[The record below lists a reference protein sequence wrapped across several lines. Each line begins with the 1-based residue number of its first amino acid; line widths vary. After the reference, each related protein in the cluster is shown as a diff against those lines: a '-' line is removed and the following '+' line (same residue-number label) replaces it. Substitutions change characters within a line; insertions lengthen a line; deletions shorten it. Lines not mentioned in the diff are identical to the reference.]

1 MTRVHTFL
9 FVRTRLYQITP
20 KLGHSGLRLQG
31 MKDAASV
38 LDCLAAGYRLD
49 LEDGDYVRNLAR
61 AAAGLLDRGLGV
73 IAYTYDA
80 RDPAKPTI
88 DHFAVSEKFD
98 PAWLPPFYAA
108 LESRGLDGAANRPSG
123 FAAWSH
129 LSCGQASAVPGMR
142 KLLPAFAKIGGAR
155 DTLAVNAL
163 DADGRGLW
171 LGAPMRS
178 TKRAPRRHMTL
189 LSRLSAHLTAASR
202 LRRAG
207 PPEPAAVLAP
217 NGALL
222 DSKDQAAARH
232 RDELRHA
239 VHAFDKARTRDARRD
254 VEMAT
259 RRWRPL
265 VASSW
270 SLVDEFDTDGK
281 RFVVAVDNAP
291 PTSARQ
297 GSLSERE
304 HHVLT
309 QASLGHTNKEIAYE
323 LGLSHAT
330 VRVLFHRAARKLRT
344 STRAETIARFA
355 ALAAK

>member
-1 MTRVHTFL
+1 
-9 FVRTRLYQITP
+9 
-20 KLGHSGLRLQG
+20 

-49 LEDGDYVRNLAR
+49 LDDAEYVRNLAQE
-61 AAAGLLDRGLGV
+61 ATGLLDRGLGV

-80 RDPAKPTI
+80 HDPTNPTI
-88 DHFAVSEKFD
+88 EQFAVSDRFD

-108 LESRGLDGAANRPSG
+108 LESRGLDGASNRPSG
-123 FAAWSH
+123 FAAWGH
-129 LSCGQASAVPGMR
+129 MTCGQATAVPGMR
-142 KLLPAFAKIGGAR
+142 PLLPAFAHIGGAR

-178 TKRAPRRHMTL
+178 TRRATAQHMTL

-202 LRRAG
+202 IRRRDVGAR
-207 PPEPAAVLAP
+207 EPAAVLSAD
-217 NGALL
+217 GAMLH
-222 DSKDQAAARH
+222 ATGTTPGRH
-232 RDELRHA
+232 REELRHA
-239 VHAFDKARTRDARRD
+239 VTAFDKARTRRARRD
-254 VEMAT
+254 VESAT

-265 VASSW
+265 VASTW
-270 SLVDEFDTDGK
+270 SLLDEFDTDGK
-281 RFVVAVDNAP
+281 RFVVAVENTP
-291 PTSARQ
+291 PTRAWQ

-304 HHVLT
+304 QHVLT
-309 QASLGHTNKEIAYE
+309 QASLGHSNKEIAYE

-355 ALAAK
+355 ALGVKFTPRR

>member
-1 MTRVHTFL
+1 
-9 FVRTRLYQITP
+9 
-20 KLGHSGLRLQG
+20 

-49 LEDGDYVRNLAR
+49 LDAGAYVRNLAS
-61 AAAGLLDRGLGV
+61 AAASLLDRGLGV

-88 DHFAVSEKFD
+88 DHFAVSERFD

-108 LESRGLDGAANRPSG
+108 LEARGLDGASNRPSG
-123 FAAWSH
+123 FETWGH
-129 LSCGQASAVPGMR
+129 MTCGQATAVPGMR
-142 KLLPAFAKIGGAR
+142 ALLPAFAKIGGAR

-178 TKRAPRRHMTL
+178 TRRATAQQMTL

-202 LRRAG
+202 LRRREADAR
-207 PPEPAAVLAP
+207 EPAAILSA

-222 DSKDQAAARH
+222 HAKGKAAARH

-239 VHAFDKARTRDARRD
+239 VTAFDKARTREARRD
-254 VEMAT
+254 IEMAT

-265 VASSW
+265 VVSNW
-270 SLVDEFDTDGK
+270 SLLDEFDTDGK

-291 PTSARQ
+291 PTRARQ
-297 GSLSERE
+297 GALSERE

-309 QASLGHTNKEIAYE
+309 QASLGHSNKEIAYE

-330 VRVLFHRAARKLRT
+330 VRVLFHRAARKLHT
-344 STRAETIARFA
+344 NTRAETVARFA
-355 ALAAK
+355 ALVVR

>member
-1 MTRVHTFL
+1 
-9 FVRTRLYQITP
+9 
-20 KLGHSGLRLQG
+20 

-49 LEDGDYVRNLAR
+49 LGDADYVRNLAQ
-61 AAAGLLDRGLGV
+61 AAAAFLDRGLGV
-73 IAYTYDA
+73 IAYMYSA
-80 RDPAKPTI
+80 RDPGDPII
-88 DHFAVSEKFD
+88 DHFAVSDRFD

-108 LESRGLDGAANRPSG
+108 LEARGLDGASNRPSG
-123 FAAWSH
+123 FAAWGH
-129 LSCGQASAVPGMR
+129 MTCGQATVVPGMR
-142 KLLPAFAKIGGAR
+142 PLLPAFAHIGGAR

-171 LGAPMRS
+171 VGAPMRS
-178 TKRAPRRHMTL
+178 TRRATPQYMTL

-202 LRRAG
+202 LRRRDAAAR
-207 PPEPAAVLAP
+207 EPAAVLSA

-222 DSKDQAAARH
+222 HAKGTAAARH

-239 VHAFDKARTRDARRD
+239 VSAFDKARTRDARRD
-254 VEMAT
+254 IDMAT

-270 SLVDEFDTDGK
+270 SLLDEFDTDGK

-291 PTSARQ
+291 PTRERQ
-297 GSLSERE
+297 SSLSERE
-304 HHVLT
+304 QHVLT
-309 QASLGHTNKEIAYE
+309 QASLGHSNKEIAYE

-344 STRAETIARFA
+344 TTRAETIARFA
-355 ALAAK
+355 ALVAK

>member
-1 MTRVHTFL
+1 
-9 FVRTRLYQITP
+9 
-20 KLGHSGLRLQG
+20 

-49 LEDGDYVRNLAR
+49 LEADDYVRNLAS
-61 AAAGLLDRGLGV
+61 AAAGLLDAGLGV

-80 RDPAKPTI
+80 RDPAKPII
-88 DHFAVSEKFD
+88 DHFAVSDRFD

-108 LESRGLDGAANRPSG
+108 LESRGHDGAANQPSG
-123 FAAWSH
+123 FATWSH
-129 LSCGQASAVPGMR
+129 MSCGQASAVPGMR
-142 KLLPAFAKIGGAR
+142 HLLPAFAKIGGAR

-171 LGAPMRS
+171 IGAPMKS
-178 TKRAPRRHMTL
+178 TKRATTQHMTL
-189 LSRLSAHLTAASR
+189 LSRLSAHLTAASC
-202 LRRAG
+202 LRRVG
-207 PPEPAAVLAP
+207 KRSPAAILGA

-222 DSKDQAAARH
+222 HANDKAAARQ

-239 VHAFDKARTRDARRD
+239 VSAFDKARTRDARRD
-254 VEMAT
+254 SELAT

-270 SLVDEFDTDGK
+270 SLLDEFDTDGK

-291 PTSARQ
+291 PTRAHQ
-297 GSLSERE
+297 GALSERE

-309 QASLGHTNKEIAYE
+309 QASLGHSNKEIAYE

-355 ALAAK
+355 ALK

>member
-1 MTRVHTFL
+1 
-9 FVRTRLYQITP
+9 
-20 KLGHSGLRLQG
+20 

-38 LDCLAAGYRLD
+38 LDCLAAGYRIDLD
-49 LEDGDYVRNLAR
+49 AADYVRNLAQ
-61 AAAGLLDRGLGV
+61 AAAALLDRGLGV

-80 RDPAKPTI
+80 RDPTNPTI
-88 DHFAVSEKFD
+88 DQFAVSDRFD

-108 LESRGLDGAANRPSG
+108 LESSGLDGASNRPSG
-123 FAAWSH
+123 FAAWGH
-129 LSCGQASAVPGMR
+129 MRCGQATAVPGMR
-142 KLLPAFAKIGGAR
+142 PLLPAFAHIGGAR

-178 TKRAPRRHMTL
+178 TKRASPQHMTL
-189 LSRLSAHLTAASR
+189 LSRLSAHLTAAFR
-202 LRRAG
+202 LRRRDADAR
-207 PPEPAAVLAP
+207 EPAAVLSQ

-222 DSKDQAAARH
+222 HSKAAAVARH
-232 RDELRHA
+232 REELRHA
-239 VHAFDKARTRDARRD
+239 VTAFDKARTREARRD
-254 VEMAT
+254 IEMAT

-270 SLVDEFDTDGK
+270 SLLDEFDTDGK

-291 PTSARQ
+291 PTRAWQ

-304 HHVLT
+304 QHVLT
-309 QASLGHTNKEIAYE
+309 QASLGHSNKEIAYE

-355 ALAAK
+355 ALVVK

>member
-1 MTRVHTFL
+1 
-9 FVRTRLYQITP
+9 
-20 KLGHSGLRLQG
+20 

-49 LEDGDYVRNLAR
+49 LEPADYVRNLAR
-61 AAAGLLDRGLGV
+61 AATGLLDRGLGV

-80 RDPAKPTI
+80 RDLAKPRI
-88 DHFAVSEKFD
+88 DHFAVSDRFD

-108 LESRGLDGAANRPSG
+108 LESRGLDGASTTPSG
-123 FAAWSH
+123 FAAWGH
-129 LSCGQASAVPGMR
+129 MSCGQATAVPGMR
-142 KLLPAFAKIGGAR
+142 PLLPAFAKIGGAR

-178 TKRAPRRHMTL
+178 TRRATRHYMTL
-189 LSRLSAHLTAASR
+189 LSRLAAHLTAASR
-202 LRRAG
+202 LRRRDAKAR
-207 PPEPAAVLAP
+207 EPAAVFSAH
-217 NGALL
+217 GALL
-222 DSKDQAAARH
+222 HAKDSAATSH

-239 VHAFDKARTRDARRD
+239 VTAFDKARTREARRD
-254 VEMAT
+254 IETAT

-265 VASSW
+265 IASSW

-291 PTSARQ
+291 PTRTRH

-304 HHVLT
+304 QHVLT

-344 STRAETIARFA
+344 TTRAETLARFA
-355 ALAAK
+355 ALAVK